1 MQKQLYELRVDPELD
16 AFMSPLSD
24 MELAALEE
32 NIVANGCRTPI
43 VVWNDVIVDGH
54 HRYAICRKHGIPF
67 AIEEQEFRD
76 KNEAKLWMF
85 QEQRSHRN
93 LSPVAR
99 VVMALKCKPILL
111 KMGKENQ
118 GYRTDLR
125 SLFPRTKGHDTRKI
139 IAELADVSPSMVYRG
154 EKIQEVA
161 DQETMAA
168 LIREDINVSPT
179 YEKLCKPK
187 KQSVPDAR
195 KEQETATDPS
205 EDDIVCYSDEDVE
218 KLAQDIIAGLRD
230 GVQKLIEEYNV
241 LNCSDDM
248 TMKLIKTLG
257 EAWSSTEKKLYSHL
271 MNLRLQKELL
281 LADENAD
288 CVEIV
293 ARHNATLRVVGCAD
307 LIPPGLKNY

>member
-24 MELAALEE
+24 TELAALEE

-76 KNEAKLWMF
+76 KDEAKLWMF

-118 GYRTDLR
+118 GRRSDLNI
-125 SLFPRTKGHDTRKI
+125 LFRGTKCHDTRKM
-139 IAELADVSPSMVYRG
+139 IAELADVSPAMAYKI
-154 EKIQEVA
+154 EKIQETA
-161 DQETMAA
+161 DKDTMDA
-168 LIREDINVSPT
+168 LIREDIKVGPT
-179 YEKLCKPK
+179 YAKLCKPK
-187 KQSVPDAR
+187 KQTDPAAH
-195 KEQETATDPS
+195 KEQETSADLS
-205 EDDIVCYSDEDVE
+205 EEDDDCYSDEEVE
-218 KLAQDIIAGLRD
+218 KLAQDIIADLRA

-241 LNCSDDM
+241 ENYSQDM
-248 TMKLIKTLG
+248 AMRLIKTLG
-257 EAWSSTEKKLYSHL
+257 EAWSSTERQLYSHL
-271 MNLRLQKELL
+271 MNLRLQKEIL

-288 CVEIV
+288 FVEIV
-293 ARHNATLRVVGCAD
+293 ARHNAMLRAVGCDD
-307 LIPPGLKNY
+307 LIIPELKEY